1 MSTSYDYDVIV
12 VGTGYGGA
20 SAAESL
26 ASAGL
31 KVGILERGTWWGGF
45 EGHRTLPETIPQIV
59 AALALLNLSGFG
71 RSLSMPLFRRGLL
84 EFSLHSGTIVVNSSA
99 VGGNSVVSGAYLQ
112 RPAAQFYKA
121 LPPELTEAELAP
133 HYARLERALQVS
145 PGPQDERRL
154 AVITALSDKQKWTIG
169 PTPQAI
175 RWTSDDPATK
185 PPCTECNR
193 CMFSCNV
200 GAKLGMDR
208 TLIPTAIKAGAVLRD
223 LCTVQTVQPIP
234 GGYEVRFQ
242 DVREGRSGVLRARR
256 VVMSAGT
263 LNTLKILLRSSANGL
278 GPIPNLGH
286 RFSMAGDTVEVYRVP
301 RESLSKEIKG
311 HIMDAQ
317 IRVPGAGNEFD
328 HQILMPTGPVIPGSW
343 LLRTLQRSAI
353 VLFGFGP
360 DAMDGQVSW
369 KGRSV
374 VVRHEPQEVV
384 RRIQASLDGIA
395 QVLGRKKSPRQPGPG
410 KRVRPWLSFH
420 PLGGCCMATDASRG
434 VVDFKG
440 EVFGHPGL
448 YVADASVFPTM
459 TIAGPQLTVSALA
472 SWIAARIIE
481 DAEGRRT
488 SQVA

>member
-45 EGHRTLPETIPQIV
+45 EGHRPLPETMPQIV
-59 AALALLNLSGFG
+59 AALAWLNLSGFG
-71 RSLSMPLFRRGLL
+71 RSLSIPLFRRGLL
-84 EFSLHSGTIVVNSSA
+84 EFSLHGGTIVVNSSA

-112 RPAAQFYKA
+112 RPAAQFFNA

-145 PGPQDERRL
+145 PGPQDERKL
-154 AVITALSDKQKWTIG
+154 AVLTALADKQKWKIG

-208 TLIPTAIKAGAVLRD
+208 TLIPSAIKAGAVLRD
-223 LCTVQTVQPIP
+223 LCTVQTVQPVP

-242 DVREGRSGVLRARR
+242 DVREGRSAVLRARR

-278 GPIPNLGH
+278 GPIPDLGH
-286 RFSMAGDTVEVYRVP
+286 RFSMAGDTVAFYRVP
-301 RESLSKEIKG
+301 RESLQKEIKG

-343 LLRTLQRSAI
+343 LLRTLQR
-353 VLFGFGP
+353 
-360 DAMDGQVSW
+360 DAH
-369 KGRSV
+369 SV
-374 VVRHEPQEVV
+374 VRVRAGRDGRTGEWEGPRHCGAA
-384 RRIQASLDGIA
+384 QAAGRGSANPGIA
-395 QVLGRKKSPRQPGPG
+395 RPHRPSVRPEEVSAPARSRETRPPVDQLSSPRWLLHGYGCQPWRGRFQG
-410 KRVRPWLSFH
+410 RGVRPSRI
-420 PLGGCCMATDASRG
+420 CM
-434 VVDFKG
+434 
-440 EVFGHPGL
+440 L
-448 YVADASVFPTM
+448 PT
-459 TIAGPQLTVSALA
+459 P
-472 SWIAARIIE
+472 RCF
-481 DAEGRRT
+481 RP
-488 SQVA
+488 